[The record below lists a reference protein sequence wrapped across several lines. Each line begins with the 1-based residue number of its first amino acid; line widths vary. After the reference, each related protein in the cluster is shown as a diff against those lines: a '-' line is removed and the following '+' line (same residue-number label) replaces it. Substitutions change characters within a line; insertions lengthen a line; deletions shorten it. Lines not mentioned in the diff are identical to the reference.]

1 MRLFYELNY
10 KKIDRNEDKI
20 DSNQVKNVKFNK
32 IKLKLKL
39 YAAWGN
45 YIITI
50 RRNLLLKTYAAD
62 ILSAAAISVKLGSV
76 KE

>member
-39 YAAWGN
+39 Y
-45 YIITI
+45 
-50 RRNLLLKTYAAD
+50 LLLAATT
-62 ILSAAAISVKLGSV
+62 S
-76 KE
+76 